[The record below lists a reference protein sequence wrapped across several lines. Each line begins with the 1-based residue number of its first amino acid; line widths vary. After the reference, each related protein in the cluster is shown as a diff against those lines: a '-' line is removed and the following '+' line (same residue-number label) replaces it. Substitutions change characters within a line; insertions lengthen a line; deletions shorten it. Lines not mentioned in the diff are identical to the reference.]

1 MMRGSLRTIT
11 GTLGVVLAALTLT
24 ACPPPTGGGG
34 GTPPPGPPDP
44 CAAGAQSLK
53 SAATSTPP
61 PAISPQQAA
70 SAATTSAAKA
80 TVVNLDG
87 SIPLAIEERVDG
99 RLQVHTQSV
108 ANAATAGAVAA
119 QAATDGQV
127 VAVEAVQKVHVD
139 ATGPDPLRSQQWA
152 LNTPGGISF
161 EQSWTRTIG
170 CNVTVG
176 VIDTGVDA
184 TNPDLAG
191 RILPENRFLDLGLFT
206 GPATGDNNGHGTHVS
221 GIIAAQTDNGV
232 GIEGAAPGVKI
243 LPVQTFNSDGT
254 GFTPDLASGINL
266 AVGAG
271 VQVVNLSSG
280 YAVDSPVV
288 DAAIDNAHARG
299 ITVVAA
305 GGNSNQDPAP
315 NTNAPNYP
323 AATGNTIAVAATQN
337 YGTVAA
343 PVQLAAPYSTPRRV
357 YLGGSAGQR
366 HHLHV
371 RHGMGHAVGHV
382 DGDAIRVGGRGA
394 DPLGGTADGP
404 GMRPGARA
412 VDSPVDGDRRH
423 LHRRP
428 RPALRRGNDQ
438 PRAGTHQSAG
448 KLLTSSRARCRCA
461 ARAARGDTWRRRGG
475 SRSSSPA

>member
-1 MMRGSLRTIT
+1 MRGSLRTIT
-11 GTLGVVLAALTLT
+11 GTLGVLLAALTLT

-44 CAAGAQSLK
+44 CAAGAQRLK
-53 SAATSTPP
+53 SAAASTAPP
-61 PAISPQQAA
+61 PVISPGQAA
-70 SAATTSAAKA
+70 SAATASAAKA

-87 SIPLAIEERVDG
+87 SIPLAIEAQVDG

-108 ANAATAGAVAA
+108 ADAATAGAVAA
-119 QAATDGQV
+119 QAATDSQV

-139 ATGPDPLRSQQWA
+139 ATGPDPLRPQQWA

-206 GPATGDNNGHGTHVS
+206 GPTTGDDNGHGTHVS
-221 GIIAAQTDNGV
+221 GIIAAQTNNGV

-243 LPVQTFNSDGT
+243 LPIQTFNADGT
-254 GFTPDLASGINL
+254 GFTPDLASGINS

-271 VQVVNLSSG
+271 VQVINLSSG
-280 YAVDSPVV
+280 SAVDSSVV

-343 PVQLAAPYSTPRRV
+343 PVQLAAPYST
-357 YLGGSAGQR
+357 
-366 HHLHV
+366 
-371 RHGMGHAVGHV
+371 
-382 DGDAIRVGGRGA
+382 RGA
-394 DPLGGTADGP
+394 YISVAAPGSDIISTYGTGWVTLSGTSMATPYVSAAVALIRSAALQTGRACDQAQVLSILQSTATDDIFIAGP
-404 GMRPGARA
+404 DQLYGAGMIN
-412 VDSPVDGDRRH
+412 
-423 LHRRP
+423 
-428 RPALRRGNDQ
+428 PAL
-438 PRAGTHQSAG
+438 A
-448 KLLTSSRARCRCA
+448 LTKVP
-461 ARAARGDTWRRRGG
+461 G
-475 SRSSSPA
+475 SC